1 MKFNANDKALKH
13 ASQKCAAKVSKLK
26 SDPRANPLAEANRY
40 PGDQPED
47 CSNRQKQYNQK

>member
-26 SDPRANPLAEANRY
+26 NDPRANPLTEANRY
-40 PGDQPED
+40 PGDQPAD
-47 CSNRQKQYNQK
+47 CSNR